1 MKETVQN
8 LVNLVTY
15 TKLTEMV
22 LRNTHWSTN
31 SYAQHKNTDQAAA
44 DLIDKLDT
52 IVELSIGRYGD
63 DIGNNDLISFDCDSS
78 KFMDENNCEQA
89 ITYIRECVDH
99 CEKDENLKT
108 NSDILNALAD
118 LRGVCNKFLYL
129 SRLK

>member
-1 MKETVQN
+1 MKETIQN

-22 LRNTHWSTN
+22 LRNTHWSTD
-31 SYAQHKNTDQAAA
+31 SYAEHKNTDQAAA

-52 IVELSIGRYGD
+52 IVELSIGRYEELQD
-63 DIGNNDLISFDCDSS
+63 YHLISFDCDSS
-78 KFMDENNCEQA
+78 KFMDKNNDEKA
-89 ITYIRECVDH
+89 IIYVRECIDH
-99 CEKDENLKT
+99 CEQDENLKT

-129 SRLK
+129 SRLV